1 MKTTGFIAFVS
12 KALTRIKFIG
22 RISTMS
28 KIGRISTMS
37 KRKMVIYIP
46 LEYHKNILKQF
57 KVKT

>member
-1 MKTTGFIAFVS
+1 MKTYIYTTGFVAFVS
-12 KALTRIKFIG
+12 KALTRIKF
-22 RISTMS
+22 
-28 KIGRISTMS
+28 IGRISTMS